1 MTSSFLTSVLV
12 TALYTAVPGQQPSF
26 DDLTARAQSARE
38 IGRLD
43 DALTLYRKAVEL
55 QPSWDE
61 GRWYIATILYE
72 IDRYS
77 EARDAFAEVLRR
89 QPTHAGAAGL
99 KGLCEFQLRRFDQA
113 LIDLLQAREMGVSR
127 SPAIATVVRYH
138 AAILL
143 TRSGEFELANQMLT
157 EFAAEHVDS
166 AQVLEAFGV
175 NVLRM
180 PVLPAEVQPDARERV
195 VLAGRAGYAIAARRV
210 DAARTAL
217 DELAARY
224 PNVPHVHY
232 ARGVLLLTDNADRAL
247 DEFRREL
254 EISPSH
260 VPARLQIAFEFLKRG
275 EPALARGPAAEAVKL
290 APEHF
295 ATRLALGQVMLETDD
310 LKNAVHE
317 LEAAAHLAP
326 GSPQAHFLLA
336 RVYAR
341 TGRAADAE
349 RERAEFTRLDQLV
362 RAARQGPQSVGGIP
376 SAGPGDRPK

>member
-1 MTSSFLTSVLV
+1 MRWRCIAS
-12 TALYTAVPGQQPSF
+12 
-26 DDLTARAQSARE
+26 
-38 IGRLD
+38 
-43 DALTLYRKAVEL
+43 AVEL
-55 QPSWDE
+55 RPSWDE

-72 IDRYS
+72 IDRYA

-143 TRSGEFELANQMLT
+143 TRIGEFELANQMLT
-157 EFAAEHVDS
+157 EFAAEQRRLG
-166 AQVLEAFGV
+166 AGPGGV
-175 NVLRM
+175 RGQRAADAGAVRRRCSRTR
-180 PVLPAEVQPDARERV
+180 VIGWCWPAGPATPSRRG
-195 VLAGRAGYAIAARRV
+195 AWTRRA
-210 DAARTAL
+210 TAL
-217 DELAARY
+217 DELVARY

-275 EPALARGPAAEAVKL
+275 EPSRARGPAAEAAKL

-295 ATRLALGQVMLETDD
+295 AD
-310 LKNAVHE
+310 
-317 LEAAAHLAP
+317 AP
-326 GSPQAHFLLA
+326 GA
-336 RVYAR
+336 RPGHAR
-341 TGRAADAE
+341 
-349 RERAEFTRLDQLV
+349 
-362 RAARQGPQSVGGIP
+362 
-376 SAGPGDRPK
+376 DR